1 MDARTALAVVLGT
14 LLGLLCVARP
24 DVALRL
30 SVVGVPIPDR
40 HGPDGEGGVSTRM
53 RWLVR
58 VVGAACLLV
67 SGYLLAA

>member
-14 LLGLLCVARP
+14 LLGLLCLARP

-40 HGPDGEGGVSTRM
+40 HGPDGDGVSTRM